1 MGASNFPTTVRVGVI
16 AVLVLVVLTVA
27 GCGGGGSGGSD
38 TSSSAQPKK
47 GGSLTISI
55 GGEVES
61 LDPFNTVDP
70 AGIDIVSQT
79 NEPLMLA
86 TPNGEVE
93 PWLATSIDSSS
104 NQTRWTVHLR
114 SGVKFSDG
122 KPMTAADVAFT
133 LNTARKA
140 PYTEQLF
147 APISDVKAES
157 NNTVLITTS
166 KPMPALPYYL
176 TIHGTL
182 IVPKDFG
189 GRSEEE
195 FAQEPVGTGAFEM
208 ASWKHGASI
217 TLERNP
223 LYWKK
228 GMPYLDQVV
237 FVSSASDSSRTTQLK
252 SGSLDVISRPGWT
265 EISALEQDPKLRVE
279 IDQEIWTESLLLN
292 VEKPV
297 FANRKVRE
305 AVSVAL
311 NRESV
316 VKTAFGG
323 HAKPAGSW
331 LGPAVNYWDE
341 SIEVPTQDASK
352 AKQLLAEAASEGSA
366 EPSFSI
372 VANSEEANAT
382 LTAQILQQNLEEA
395 GFKVKLEPLE
405 GALQVEQVV
414 GGKYDAAVLGFYAG
428 TPDPSENI
436 AFYNET
442 SALFTHGKTNDAA
455 GERAATEPDE
465 TKREQLYKELQN
477 EIAHDHAVIPINY
490 EPFTWAM
497 QQNVAGFGV
506 TFSNAPLLLQTGFAE

>member
-1 MGASNFPTTVRVGVI
+1 MGASSFPTTVRVGVI
-16 AVLVLVVLTVA
+16 AVLVLAVLTAA
-27 GCGGGGSGGSD
+27 GCGGGSSGSD

-47 GGSLTISI
+47 GGSLKISI
-55 GGEVES
+55 SGEVES

-70 AGIDIVSQT
+70 AGIDVVSQT

-86 TPNGEVE
+86 TPSGEVE
-93 PWLATSIDSSS
+93 PWLATSVDSSS
-104 NQTRWTVHLR
+104 NLTRWTVHLR
-114 SGVKFSDG
+114 SGVEFSDG

-157 NNTVLITTS
+157 PDTVLITTS

-189 GRSEEE
+189 GKSEEE
-195 FAQEPVGTGAFEM
+195 FAQEPVGTGPFKM
-208 ASWKHGASI
+208 TSWKHGASI
-217 TLERNP
+217 TLDRNP
-223 LYWKK
+223 RYWKK
-228 GMPYLDQVV
+228 EKPYLDQVV
-237 FVSSASDSSRTTQLK
+237 FVTSASDSSRTTQLK

-279 IDQEIWTESLLLN
+279 IDHEIWTESLLLN
-292 VEKPV
+292 VDKPV

-305 AVSVAL
+305 AVNLAL
-311 NRESV
+311 NRDSV
-316 VKTAFGG
+316 VKTAFSG

-341 SIEVPTQDASK
+341 SIEVPTPDPGK

-372 VANSEEANAT
+372 VANSEEPNST
-382 LTAQILQQNLEEA
+382 LTAQIFQQNLEEA

-405 GALQVEQVV
+405 GALQVQQVI

-465 TKREQLYKELQN
+465 AKRQQLYKELQK
-477 EIAHDHAVIPINY
+477 EIADDHAVIPINY

-497 QQNVAGFGV
+497 QKNVVGFGI